1 MEYLKEFVITLTT
14 ISIFIVAIELIL
26 PDNSLKKYQ
35 NFVLSLIMMS
45 VILTPIIKLFNSNV
59 SVAREIEKTI
69 NEVKQ
74 SYNEQDESFYD
85 FNESTEFIISRL
97 EENCKLLLEDK
108 FNNENTFDVK
118 IDGEVNLNTYEI
130 DVKNVIVKISELKES
145 ENIEKVEI
153 TKNND
158 DEELNAEI
166 IKKIKSILGE
176 ELKIDQNI
184 VDVIKGEEL
193 YGQR

>member
-59 SVAREIEKTI
+59 SVAREIEKTM
-69 NEVKQ
+69 NGLKEDYNKQ
-74 SYNEQDESFYD
+74 SESFYD
-85 FNESTEFIISRL
+85 SNESTQFIISRL

-108 FNNENTFDVK
+108 FNNENTVDVK
-118 IDGEVNLNTYEI
+118 IDGEVNINTYEI
-130 DVKNVIVKISELKES
+130 DIKNVIVKINELEEK

-158 DEELNAEI
+158 KELNVEI
-166 IKKIKSILGE
+166 VKNVKSILAK
-176 ELKIDQNI
+176 ELKIDENI
-184 VDVIKGEEL
+184 IDVIKGE
-193 YGQR
+193 